1 MARSS
6 ESDLDPPRL
15 SVVIPVYNEE
25 GSLLPLYR
33 ELVEVLQA
41 ESYELIF
48 VDDGSTDAS
57 GQVIDEFSDR
67 DEHVRSFHFGR
78 NFGKSQALAAGFQQ
92 TRGRIIVTMDADLQ
106 DDPHEM
112 PRLLEGIAEGNDL
125 VSGWKLERHDPVTK
139 VWPSRVFNWL
149 SSRLTGL
156 PLHDLN
162 CGYKAYRR
170 RVIENVD
177 VYGEQHRFI
186 PVLAHWQGFRVA
198 EVAIRHRPR
207 QYGRSK
213 FGAMRFLAGFMDLL
227 TVLFLTRFNRKPL
240 HVFGSVGLACFVTGL
255 AISAYLSF
263 VKLVLGEPIGT
274 RPLLLLGVLLL
285 LMGMQFIS
293 MGLLGEMLTSYA
305 GRARDARFYRFRSPR
320 ARPAEDLSDEPETG
334 PRPPLRSLRP

>member
-1 MARSS
+1 MAKTSGS
-6 ESDLDPPRL
+6 DPPRL

-48 VDDGSTDAS
+48 VDDGSTDSS
-57 GQVIDEFSDR
+57 GRVIDEFSDH

-112 PRLLEGIAEGNDL
+112 PRLLEGIADGNDL
-125 VSGWKLERHDPVTK
+125 VSGWKLERHDPATK

-207 QYGRSK
+207 LYGRSK

-240 HVFGSVGLACFVTGL
+240 HVFGSVGLACSVVGL
-255 AISAYLSF
+255 AISAYLTF

-305 GRARDARFYRFRSPR
+305 GRARDARFYSFRSPR
-320 ARPAEDLSDEPETG
+320 ARPADEPADE
-334 PRPPLRSLRP
+334 PPVATWEGGRAGR

>member
-1 MARSS
+1 MAKTS
-6 ESDLDPPRL
+6 ESDVPRL

-48 VDDGSTDAS
+48 VDDGSSDSS
-57 GQVIDEFSDR
+57 GRVIEELSDH

-106 DDPHEM
+106 DDPREM
-112 PRLLEGIAEGNDL
+112 PRLLEGIADGYDL

-149 SSRLTGL
+149 CSRLTGL

-186 PVLAHWQGFRVA
+186 PVLAHWQGFRVT

-207 QYGRSK
+207 QFGRSK
-213 FGAMRFLAGFMDLL
+213 FGIMRFLAGFMDLL

-240 HVFGSVGLACFVTGL
+240 HVFGSVGLICFMVGL
-255 AISAYLSF
+255 AISAYLTF
-263 VKLVLGEPIGT
+263 VKIVLGEPIGT

-285 LMGMQFIS
+285 LMGMQFTS

-305 GRARDARFYRFRSPR
+305 GRARDARFYRFRSPHS
-320 ARPAEDLSDEPETG
+320 RPAEEPADEPPVVAREG
-334 PRPPLRSLRP
+334 GRAGR